1 MMVKKLTKREQIEL
15 VKSNHYKWLQSL
27 GLKVNMKTGHI
38 IKRFKEEKG
47 DLDLSHL
54 KVKQTIPCSNNIGG
68 STAKRIY
75 ATQLPAG
82 KTISVAYNKGPY
94 MIVDAK
100 DFKTMG
106 RKI

>member
-1 MMVKKLTKREQIEL
+1 MKRKKKEKKKNLKKQKLQFSKLNSSYEFSMPNYLLDINGLPMTRNSVPTSDRIVGDTK
-15 VKSNHYKWLQSL
+15 
-27 GLKVNMKTGHI
+27 
-38 IKRFKEEKG
+38 KR
-47 DLDLSHL
+47 
-54 KVKQTIPCSNNIGG
+54 VYT
-68 STAKRIY
+68 
-75 ATQLPAG
+75 TQLPAG

>member
-1 MMVKKLTKREQIEL
+1 MRTKKEL
-15 VKSNHYKWLQSL
+15 YITRLNHYKWLLSK
-27 GLKVNMKTGHI
+27 GIKTTFESVC
-38 IKRFKEEKG
+38 KFEKSNVKSKPG
-47 DLDLSHL
+47 ELDLSHL
-54 KVKQTIPCSNNIGG
+54 KVRDSIPCGNRIGG
-68 STAKRIY
+68 STAKRVY

>member
-1 MMVKKLTKREQIEL
+1 MLKKISKRELIRIAKL
-15 VKSNHYKWLQSL
+15 KHYKWLQSL

-38 IKRFKEEKG
+38 IKRFKKEKG

-54 KVKQTIPCSNNIGG
+54 KVKDSMPTSDRIVGNTYKRFY
-68 STAKRIY
+68 STE
-75 ATQLPAG
+75 LPAG
-82 KTISVAYNKGPY
+82 KTISVAYNKGAY
-94 MIVDAK
+94 QVVDAK

>member
-1 MMVKKLTKREQIEL
+1 MRTKKEL
-15 VKSNHYKWLQSL
+15 YIVRLNHYKWLLSK
-27 GLKVNMKTGHI
+27 GIKTTFESVC
-38 IKRFKEEKG
+38 KFEKSNVKSKQG
-47 DLDLSHL
+47 ELDLSHL
-54 KVKQTIPCSNNIGG
+54 KVRDSIPCGNRIGG
-68 STAKRIY
+68 STAKRVY

>member
-1 MMVKKLTKREQIEL
+1 MKQLTNRQRIEL
-15 VKSNHYKWLQSL
+15 AKLQHYKWLKSL

-54 KVKQTIPCSNNIGG
+54 KVKDSIPCSNNIGG
-68 STAKRIY
+68 STAKRVY

-94 MIVDAK
+94 MVVDAK

>member
-1 MMVKKLTKREQIEL
+1 M
-15 VKSNHYKWLQSL
+15 N
-27 GLKVNMKTGHI
+27 TGRI
-38 IKRFKEEKG
+38 IKRFNTENN

-54 KVKQTIPCSNNIGG
+54 KVKDSIPCGNRIEGDTYRRYY
-68 STAKRIY
+68 STS
-75 ATQLPAG
+75 LPAG

-94 MIVDAK
+94 QVVDAK

>member
-1 MMVKKLTKREQIEL
+1 MKQLTNRQRIEL
-15 VKSNHYKWLQSL
+15 AKLQHYKWLKSL

-54 KVKQTIPCSNNIGG
+54 KVRDSIPCSNNIGG
-68 STAKRIY
+68 STAKRVY

-94 MIVDAK
+94 MVVDAK

-106 RKI
+106 RKV

>member
-1 MMVKKLTKREQIEL
+1 MKQLTNKQRIKLAKLQ
-15 VKSNHYKWLQSL
+15 HYKWLKSL
-27 GLKVNMKTGHI
+27 GLNVDMNTGRI
-38 IKRFKEEKG
+38 IKRFKTENN

-54 KVKQTIPCSNNIGG
+54 KVKDSIPCGNRIEGDTYRRYY
-68 STAKRIY
+68 STS
-75 ATQLPAG
+75 LPAG

-94 MIVDAK
+94 QVVDAK

>member
-1 MMVKKLTKREQIEL
+1 MQSKKQKLHLARLEHLSWLRSKGINATLEDVSVFK
-15 VKSNHYKWLQSL
+15 KSNVQSKP
-27 GLKVNMKTGHI
+27 G
-38 IKRFKEEKG
+38 E
-47 DLDLSHL
+47 LDLSHL
-54 KVKQTIPCSNNIGG
+54 QVKNSIPCGNRIGG
-68 STAKRIY
+68 STAKRVY

-94 MIVDAK
+94 MVVDAK

>member
-1 MMVKKLTKREQIEL
+1 MLKKISKRELIRIAKL
-15 VKSNHYKWLQSL
+15 KHYKWLQSL
-27 GLKVNMKTGHI
+27 GLKVNMKTGRI
-38 IKRFKEEKG
+38 IKSKRIKE

-54 KVKQTIPCSNNIGG
+54 KVKNSIPCSNNIGG
-68 STAKRIY
+68 STAKRVY

>member
-1 MMVKKLTKREQIEL
+1 
-15 VKSNHYKWLQSL
+15 
-27 GLKVNMKTGHI
+27 MKTGHI
-38 IKRFKEEKG
+38 IKRYKAEPKE
-47 DLDLSHL
+47 LDLSHL
-54 KVKQTIPCSNNIGG
+54 KVRDSLPCSNNISG
-68 STAKRIY
+68 STAKRDY

>member
-1 MMVKKLTKREQIEL
+1 MLKKISKRELIRIAKL
-15 VKSNHYKWLQSL
+15 KHYKWLQSL

-38 IKRFKEEKG
+38 IKRFKKEKG

-54 KVKQTIPCSNNIGG
+54 KVEQTIPCSNNIGG
-68 STAKRIY
+68 STAKRVY

-94 MIVDAK
+94 MVVDAK

>member
-1 MMVKKLTKREQIEL
+1 MRTLTNKERIRLAKLQ
-15 VKSNHYKWLQSL
+15 HYKWLKSL

-38 IKRFKEEKG
+38 IKRYKVEPKE
-47 DLDLSHL
+47 LDLSHL
-54 KVKQTIPCSNNIGG
+54 KVKDSLPCGNRIVGDTYKRYY
-68 STAKRIY
+68 ST
-75 ATQLPAG
+75 TLPAG

-94 MIVDAK
+94 QIVDAK

>member
-1 MMVKKLTKREQIEL
+1 MKQLTNKQRIKLAKLQ
-15 VKSNHYKWLQSL
+15 HYKWLKSL
-27 GLKVNMKTGHI
+27 GLNVDMNTGRI
-38 IKRFKEEKG
+38 IKRFNTENN

-54 KVKQTIPCSNNIGG
+54 KVKDSIPCGNRIEGDTYRRYY
-68 STAKRIY
+68 STS
-75 ATQLPAG
+75 LPAG

-94 MIVDAK
+94 QVVDAK

>member
-1 MMVKKLTKREQIEL
+1 MPSKKEL
-15 VKSNHYKWLQSL
+15 YNIRLSHYKWLQSK
-27 GLKVNMKTGHI
+27 GIKTTFESVC
-38 IKRFKEEKG
+38 KFEKPNVKSKPG
-47 DLDLSHL
+47 ELDLSHL
-54 KVKQTIPCSNNIGG
+54 QVKDSIPCSNNIGG
-68 STAKRIY
+68 STAKRVY

>member
-1 MMVKKLTKREQIEL
+1 MKQLTNRQRIEL
-15 VKSNHYKWLQSL
+15 AKLQHYKWLKSL

-54 KVKQTIPCSNNIGG
+54 KVRDSIPCSNNIGG
-68 STAKRIY
+68 STAKRVY

-94 MIVDAK
+94 MVVDAK

>member
-1 MMVKKLTKREQIEL
+1 MLKKISKRELI
-15 VKSNHYKWLQSL
+15 KIAKFKHYKWLKSI

-38 IKRFKEEKG
+38 IKRYKAEPKE
-47 DLDLSHL
+47 LDLSHL
-54 KVKQTIPCSNNIGG
+54 KVRDSLPCSNNISG
-68 STAKRIY
+68 STAKRDY

>member
-1 MMVKKLTKREQIEL
+1 MKQLTNKQRIRLAKLQ
-15 VKSNHYKWLQSL
+15 HYKWLKSL
-27 GLKVNMKTGHI
+27 GLKVNMNTGHI
-38 IKRFKEEKG
+38 IKRFKKENN

-54 KVKQTIPCSNNIGG
+54 KVKDSIPCGNRIEGDTYRRYY
-68 STAKRIY
+68 STS
-75 ATQLPAG
+75 LPAG

-94 MIVDAK
+94 QVVDTE

>member
-1 MMVKKLTKREQIEL
+1 MKQLTNRQRIEL
-15 VKSNHYKWLQSL
+15 AKLQHYKWLKSL

-54 KVKQTIPCSNNIGG
+54 KVRDSIPCSNNIGG
-68 STAKRIY
+68 STAKRVY

>member
-1 MMVKKLTKREQIEL
+1 MKTKKEL
-15 VKSNHYKWLQSL
+15 YKIRLDHYKWLLSKGIKTTVDQVCKFAKT
-27 GLKVNMKTGHI
+27 KVKSKPG
-38 IKRFKEEKG
+38 E
-47 DLDLSHL
+47 LDLSHL
-54 KVKQTIPCSNNIGG
+54 KVRDSIPCGNRIGG
-68 STAKRIY
+68 STAKRVY

>member
-1 MMVKKLTKREQIEL
+1 MQKKLSKKESIRIAKR
-15 VKSNHYKWLQSL
+15 KHYKWLRSL

-38 IKRFKEEKG
+38 ILRKRPPRE
-47 DLDLSHL
+47 LDLSHL
-54 KVKQTIPCSNNIGG
+54 QVRDSIPCGNRIGG
-68 STAKRIY
+68 STAKRVY

-94 MIVDAK
+94 MVVDAK

-106 RKI
+106 RKV

>member
-1 MMVKKLTKREQIEL
+1 MLSNKERIKLAKLQ
-15 VKSNHYKWLQSL
+15 HYKWLKKL
-27 GLKVNMKTGHI
+27 GLNVDMETGHI
-38 IKRFKEEKG
+38 IKRYESETK

-54 KVKQTIPCSNNIGG
+54 QVKETIPCSNNIGG
-68 STAKRIY
+68 STAKRVY

-94 MIVDAK
+94 MVVDAK

>member
-1 MMVKKLTKREQIEL
+1 MPSKKEL
-15 VKSNHYKWLQSL
+15 KKIRLNHYKWLIS
-27 GLKVNMKTGHI
+27 KRIKTTYESVCKYTKTNVKSKPG
-38 IKRFKEEKG
+38 E
-47 DLDLSHL
+47 LDLSHL
-54 KVKQTIPCSNNIGG
+54 KVENSIPCSNNIGG

-75 ATQLPAG
+75 ATQIPAG

>member
-1 MMVKKLTKREQIEL
+1 MKQLTSKQRIRLAKLQ
-15 VKSNHYKWLQSL
+15 HYKWLKSL

-54 KVKQTIPCSNNIGG
+54 KVRDSIPCSNNIGG
-68 STAKRIY
+68 STAKRVY

-94 MIVDAK
+94 MVVDAK

>member
-1 MMVKKLTKREQIEL
+1 MQSKKEIYKKRL
-15 VKSNHYKWLQSL
+15 KHYKWLISK
-27 GLKVNMKTGHI
+27 GIKTTFDAVCKFQKPVVKSKPG
-38 IKRFKEEKG
+38 E
-47 DLDLSHL
+47 LDLSYL
-54 KVKQTIPCSNNIGG
+54 EVKNSIPCGNRIGG
-68 STAKRIY
+68 TTKKRY
-75 ATQLPAG
+75 YTTHLPAG